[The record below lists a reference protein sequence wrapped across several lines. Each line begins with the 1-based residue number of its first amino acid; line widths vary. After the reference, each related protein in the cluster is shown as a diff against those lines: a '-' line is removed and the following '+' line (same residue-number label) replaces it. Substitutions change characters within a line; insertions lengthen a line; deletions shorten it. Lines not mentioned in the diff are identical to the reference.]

1 MGVPTPVEVPTP
13 KPAPV
18 ASPTSAPTLAVPAP
32 PQANSCPG
40 EPCVSSAHCR
50 SKWGYC
56 GSGSLWCNADSTW
69 KAGGCSGEAT
79 PTLLPTPSPTEAPA
93 PLPTAQPTPPLTDA
107 PEPEPESEA
116 EPEMEPE
123 PE

>member
-1 MGVPTPVEVPTP
+1 MGG
-13 KPAPV
+13 
-18 ASPTSAPTLAVPAP
+18 
-32 PQANSCPG
+32 NSCPG
-40 EPCVSSAHCR
+40 EPCVSSSHCR

-107 PEPEPESEA
+107 PEPEPESE
-116 EPEMEPE
+116 PESEPE
-123 PE
+123 PEPEPESDCMPIGN